1 MIVTSPKVYIN
12 TSVSMLQLVI
22 AFQLAVL
29 LEYIEVAKQMSGP
42 ERKTGLIVVAMKDLH
57 VLKIHI
63 LLYIRL

>member
-1 MIVTSPKVYIN
+1 M
-12 TSVSMLQLVI
+12 I

-29 LEYIEVAKQMSGP
+29 LEYIEVAKQMLGS